1 VWNRRRRDR
10 GGESSAFTSDS
21 GSKAMSKSA
30 FLAAVLGLVWA
41 AIVPAA
47 ADEEVVCAAQPKEKW
62 VSAETVRSKLAQL
75 IDKEFVLG
83 IDKGCYEAEVVVND
97 TTEIDVYIDPVTA
110 EVVKIRTDGDS
121 DS

>member
-1 VWNRRRRDR
+1 MR
-10 GGESSAFTSDS
+10 
-21 GSKAMSKSA
+21 KSA
-30 FLAAVLGLVWA
+30 LLAAVPLSALVLGIGLTAGPV
-41 AIVPAA
+41 A

-62 VSAETVRSKLAQL
+62 VSAETITRKLAQL

-97 TTEIDVYIDPVTA
+97 ATEIDVYIDPVTA

>member
-1 VWNRRRRDR
+1 M
-10 GGESSAFTSDS
+10 G
-21 GSKAMSKSA
+21 KSA
-30 FLAAVLGLVWA
+30 LLAAILGVALA
-41 AIVPAA
+41 AGPAA

-62 VSAETVRSKLAQL
+62 VSVETVTRKLAL
-75 IDKEFVLG
+75 IIDKEFVLG

-97 TTEIDVYIDPVTA
+97 ETEIDVYIDPVTA

>member
-1 VWNRRRRDR
+1 MWKN
-10 GGESSAFTSDS
+10 
-21 GSKAMSKSA
+21 A
-30 FLAAVLGLVWA
+30 FLAVVLGLVA
-41 AIVPAA
+41 AAVVPAA
-47 ADEEVVCAAQPKEKW
+47 SAEEVVCAAQPKEKHGW
-62 VSAETVRSKLAQL
+62 MPKRSGAKLALL

-83 IDKGCYEAEVVVND
+83 IDTEGCYEAEVVVND

>member
-1 VWNRRRRDR
+1 MTMW
-10 GGESSAFTSDS
+10 
-21 GSKAMSKSA
+21 KSA
-30 FLAAVLGLVWA
+30 LAAAVFSLVA
-41 AIVPAA
+41 AAAVPAA

-62 VSAETVRSKLAQL
+62 VSAETVTRKLAQL

-83 IDKGCYEAEVVVND
+83 VDKGCYEAEVVVND
-97 TTEIDVYIDPVTA
+97 STEIDVYIDPVTA

>member
-1 VWNRRRRDR
+1 MRK
-10 GGESSAFTSDS
+10 STLLAPLSAAILSLL
-21 GSKAMSKSA
+21 A
-30 FLAAVLGLVWA
+30 AAVL
-41 AIVPAA
+41 PAA
-47 ADEEVVCAAQPKEKW
+47 ADEEVVCTDQPKEKW
-62 VSAETVRSKLAQL
+62 VSAEIVTQKLARL

-97 TTEIDVYIDPVTA
+97 TTEIDVYVDPVTA

>member
-1 VWNRRRRDR
+1 MR
-10 GGESSAFTSDS
+10 
-21 GSKAMSKSA
+21 KSTLA
-30 FLAAVLGLVWA
+30 PLAAAILGLLA
-41 AIVPAA
+41 AALPAA
-47 ADEEVVCAAQPKEKW
+47 AEEDEVVCTDQPKEKW
-62 VSAETVRSKLAQL
+62 VSAEIVTQKLARL

-97 TTEIDVYIDPVTA
+97 TTEIDVYVDPVTA

>member
-1 VWNRRRRDR
+1 MR
-10 GGESSAFTSDS
+10 
-21 GSKAMSKSA
+21 KSA
-30 FLAAVLGLVWA
+30 LLAAVPLSAAILGLALAVGS
-41 AIVPAA
+41 AA
-47 ADEEVVCAAQPKEKW
+47 ADEEIVCAAQPKEKW
-62 VSAETVRSKLAQL
+62 VSAETVTRKLARL

-83 IDKGCYEAEVVVND
+83 IDRGCYEAEVVVND

>member
-1 VWNRRRRDR
+1 MW
-10 GGESSAFTSDS
+10 
-21 GSKAMSKSA
+21 KSA
-30 FLAAVLGLVWA
+30 FVAAILGLVVA
-41 AIVPAA
+41 AAVPAA

-62 VSAETVRSKLAQL
+62 LSAETVTRKLAQL

-83 IDKGCYEAEVVVND
+83 VDKGCYEAEVVVND
-97 TTEIDVYIDPVTA
+97 STEIDVYIDPVTA

>member
-1 VWNRRRRDR
+1 MRN
-10 GGESSAFTSDS
+10 SALLTATALF
-21 GSKAMSKSA
+21 
-30 FLAAVLGLVWA
+30 AAALGLG
-41 AIVPAA
+41 AA
-47 ADEEVVCAAQPKEKW
+47 AGGPASAGEEVVCAAQPKEKW
-62 VSAETVRSKLAQL
+62 VSAEVVTRKLAQL

-97 TTEIDVYIDPVTA
+97 STEIDVYVDPVTA

>member
-1 VWNRRRRDR
+1 MR
-10 GGESSAFTSDS
+10 
-21 GSKAMSKSA
+21 KSA
-30 FLAAVLGLVWA
+30 LFMTIPLLAALLGLGSA
-41 AIVPAA
+41 GVPAS

-62 VSAETVRSKLAQL
+62 VSAEVVTRKLAAL

-97 TTEIDVYIDPVTA
+97 TTEIDVYVDPVTA

>member
-1 VWNRRRRDR
+1 MW
-10 GGESSAFTSDS
+10 
-21 GSKAMSKSA
+21 KSA
-30 FLAAVLGLVWA
+30 LVAAILGLVA
-41 AIVPAA
+41 AAAVPAA

-62 VSAETVRSKLAQL
+62 LSAETVTRKLAQL

-83 IDKGCYEAEVVVND
+83 VDKGCYEAEVVVND
-97 TTEIDVYIDPVTA
+97 STEIDVYIDPVTA

>member
-1 VWNRRRRDR
+1 MW
-10 GGESSAFTSDS
+10 
-21 GSKAMSKSA
+21 KSA
-30 FLAAVLGLVWA
+30 FLAVVIGLVSA
-41 AIVPAA
+41 AVVPAA
-47 ADEEVVCAAQPKEKW
+47 SAEEVVCAAQPKEKW
-62 VSAETVRSKLAQL
+62 VDAETVRRKLALL